1 MHEGAHSF
9 IIDIASLY
17 DCSIGFV
24 NWSVNVIY
32 FSYYFISFALS
43 KNDWTSVINKNI
55 NISRKDIAM
64 FFFRQSGVINQLTL
78 FSKS

>member
-1 MHEGAHSF
+1 VPVSMHESAHSF

-32 FSYYFISFALS
+32 LLYYFISFALS

-64 FFFRQSGVINQLTL
+64 FFSDNLGLLIN
-78 FSKS
+78 